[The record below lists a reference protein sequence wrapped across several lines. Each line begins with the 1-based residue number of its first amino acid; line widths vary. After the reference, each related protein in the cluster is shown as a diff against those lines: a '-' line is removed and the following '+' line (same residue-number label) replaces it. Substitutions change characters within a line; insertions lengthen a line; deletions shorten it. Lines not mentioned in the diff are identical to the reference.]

1 MATGKVEMF
10 SELRCTVLNGRA
22 DLDLKKIIF
31 TFGIV
36 FFFHFVQQNRTLY
49 TFFPPPNTS
58 K

>member
-31 TFGIV
+31 TFGIG
-36 FFFHFVQQNRTLY
+36 FFSFCSVKQDFVYVLSS
-49 TFFPPPNTS
+49 S